1 MLFFLSGA
9 KDGIVASQKKREK
22 TGRNRHSRQITD
34 DDIEVRASQVAQW

>member
-1 MLFFLSGA
+1 MVQLLL
-9 KDGIVASQKKREK
+9 KEEK